1 MTDKPNLHPSIVS
14 MVSLGAS
21 IAANHPSM
29 GLCQVSKLR
38 ELGIPE
44 HQIDTVIEVARH
56 IRDEAGDKLDAA
68 FDAEAGTAA
77 AEVATGSEGGG
88 CCGAAESAPEP
99 DLEAAREDEGGCCGT
114 TASGQSCC

>member
-68 FDAEAGTAA
+68 FDAEAGTPA
-77 AEVATGSEGGG
+77 AEATAGSEGGG
-88 CCGAAESAPEP
+88 CCGSAEPEPEPAAES
-99 DLEAAREDEGGCCGT
+99 EGGCCGT

>member
-1 MTDKPNLHPSIVS
+1 

-68 FDAEAGTAA
+68 FDAEAGTPATSEPA
-77 AEVATGSEGGG
+77 AEGG
-88 CCGAAESAPEP
+88 CCGSSEPEP
-99 DLEAAREDEGGCCGT
+99 EPESEPESTGGCCGT